1 MTTNMNIDEND
12 NDDYDCDNNNNNPP
26 STPFTLLQTRRFA
39 SSSTI
44 LRLCPSMDLLFV
56 WSVASLTLYR
66 SVTFQ
71 KLVTITTNDTATN
84 EDTSS
89 TMALAAWR
97 PDGRWLACVSH
108 SGHVVLQDLEV
119 ILSASSPVVMISMQ
133 PRDDTMPQLP
143 FTSFAFPSSSS
154 SSSSTTQLRVLVWY
168 HVGKAHV
175 LWSKHED
182 DDEEEWLY
190 SWGNSEESLYL
201 PYHKKKDTLTSTV
214 PTWHTPL
221 SLLVAISEDA
231 GIYQWHG
238 CLHGCYPILKQIPIL
253 SALRGEDVRVVTSTN
268 LTQLAISV
276 LSPQETIITLYS
288 IPSLHQHRQVLQTI
302 SALYASTTTCLLRLQ
317 EALPEIMGAWKSSL
331 KPLDMK
337 LQGLVRLLENYGLF
351 EATTLRQ
358 LLVQYILSG
367 HTRAAPNLSNAMD
380 QFFTGVQMND
390 QLIQRLE
397 ASLTVAVANV
407 ESQCREHL
415 LEPAQACVHQFSTLH
430 GLARQIA
437 ADPLLNDEDG
447 LLLSAKHS
455 LRCLQQAELL
465 LLTVERT
472 LVQLLEARIR
482 LRDWVAWLRA
492 VGAQIKAR
500 GTAPQSARHE
510 NARKRRVPDA
520 VVQRLLRYLRESSG
534 DEASDHTTES
544 ILHLQFAQLL
554 QEIGSD
560 DGTTTSM
567 TLPQCFTAVQTSAEA
582 LFAGPPQCITQQM
595 QTKQLFFGGS
605 STTQP
610 MAMIIRM
617 GQGNAATNEG
627 LYCPAPDA
635 ARFRQWLLVAR
646 AADEKSCVD
655 LYAIPLSWN
664 GQNSVDF
671 PQTWTSRFHLDGCD
685 EILAAEFYSDDGKS
699 NLSGESIGKE
709 GNRQSLVVLMRVGN
723 DVQLSVVRYD
733 ALELT
738 KQPLKPKESNWVLP
752 QPIST
757 IQVQFNSPSFDEDGV
772 TYAKTRTV
780 SSYNGRAC
788 LVLSGSRGMAA
799 VECPQDPEVQGVVWN
814 LFDLEE
820 DEEEA
825 GEESLEE

>member
-1 MTTNMNIDEND
+1 MTMSMNIDDE
-12 NDDYDCDNNNNNPP
+12 NPP

-39 SSSTI
+39 APSTL
-44 LRLCPSMDLLFV
+44 LRLCPSMDLLLV
-56 WSVASLTLYR
+56 LSASSLTLYR

-71 KLVTITTNDTATN
+71 KLVTLTTNNDNHSTAI
-84 EDTSS
+84 
-89 TMALAAWR
+89 ALAAWR
-97 PDGRWLACVSH
+97 PDGRWLACVDQA
-108 SGHVVLQDLEV
+108 GRVLLQDLEA
-119 ILSASSPVVMISMQ
+119 ILASASSPVVTISE
-133 PRDDTMPQLP
+133 DTMPQQP
-143 FTSFAFPSSSS
+143 FTSLAFPSS
-154 SSSSTTQLRVLVWY
+154 TTQWKALVWY
-168 HVGKAHV
+168 HVGKAHAS
-175 LWSKHED
+175 WSKHED
-182 DDEEEWLY
+182 DEEEIPYFL
-190 SWGNSEESLYL
+190 SGDSESHYL
-201 PYHKKKDTLTSTV
+201 PYHKKKEALASTI
-214 PTWHTPL
+214 PTRHTPL
-221 SLLVAISEDA
+221 SLLIAISEDA
-231 GIYQWHG
+231 GVYQWHG
-238 CLHGCYPILKQIPIL
+238 CLHGCYPILQQIPI
-253 SALRGEDVRVVTSTN
+253 STRGDDVRVVTSTN
-268 LTQLAISV
+268 LTQLAVSVIS
-276 LSPQETIITLYS
+276 SQKTTITLYS
-288 IPSLHQHRQVLQTI
+288 IPSLHQHRQALQTI
-302 SALYASTTTCLLRLQ
+302 SALYASTNTRLLRLQ
-317 EALPEIMGAWKSSL
+317 EALPEILGAWKSSL
-331 KPLDMK
+331 KPLDLK

-447 LLLSAKHS
+447 MLLSAKHS
-455 LRCLQQAELL
+455 MRCLQQAEGL

-520 VVQRLLRYLRESSG
+520 VVQRLLRYLSESSG

-554 QEIGSD
+554 QESASG
-560 DGTTTSM
+560 DGTTSST
-567 TLPQCFTAVQTSAEA
+567 TLPQCFTGVQSSAQA

-595 QTKQLFFGGS
+595 QTKQLYFGGL
-605 STTQP
+605 STTRP

-617 GQGNAATNEG
+617 GQGNAATSEG

-646 AADEKSCVD
+646 AVDEKSCVD
-655 LYAIPLSWN
+655 VHAIPLSWN
-664 GQNSVDF
+664 GQNSVDS
-671 PQTWTSRFHLDGCD
+671 PQTWTSRLHLDGCD

-699 NLSGESIGKE
+699 NLSGESNGKE
-709 GNRQSLVVLMRVGN
+709 GNRQSLVILMRVGN
-723 DVQLSVVRYD
+723 NVQLSVVSYEG
-733 ALELT
+733 LELT
-738 KQPLKPKESNWVLP
+738 MQPLTPRESNWVLP
-752 QPIST
+752 QPDTT
-757 IQVQFNSPSFDEDGV
+757 IQVQFSSPGDDVDEENGAV
-772 TYAKTRTV
+772 FGKTRTV
-780 SSYNGRAC
+780 SNYTGRAS

-799 VECPQDPEVQGVVWN
+799 VECPQDSDVQGVVWN

-825 GEESLEE
+825 DEVSLDE